1 MILYLLKS
9 TLCTVAFF
17 ALYKLLFEKEQMHR
31 FKRYY
36 LLLSVAA
43 SFIIPLVTLNTT
55 GAHTQIL
62 PATFDTGF
70 TIISAL
76 PVADNAATI
85 DNTTVSTV
93 SWTSIVTVLYS
104 AISILLLVRFLLSL
118 RGILAVI
125 KKAGSIVYQNK
136 STIVLLEQQVAPH
149 TLFNYI
155 FINRDDYN
163 NGNTE
168 KEILLHEL
176 VHVRQKHTWDV
187 MVIQLLQIFFW
198 FNPVLRYYRK
208 AIQLNHEFLA
218 DEGVVKQCSNVAAYQ
233 YLLIDKASRQKS
245 FSLTSQFNYSLT
257 KKRLLMMTR
266 ITSKRNALLR
276 QLALIPTAAVCIL
289 LFSKNVE
296 AQTNKA
302 DQAQSAKGQTEKKKG
317 EQPPT
322 VFNPS
327 KAAVFMEKDV
337 PFTTEGVSQQQLDEY
352 TALVNKNKNIYDNHQ
367 TYNGFSD
374 EEKKKLESIYVKM
387 SREQQ
392 AAQSVRF
399 ISNPLP
405 LEKTTPSA
413 KQYES
418 YKDAS
423 VYGVWI
429 DRKKVPVSEL
439 DKYSNTDFS
448 QVTISKLY
456 GNAAKGRSY
465 THQLDLMTN
474 DFYSAYYKKAMERH
488 KELQLI
494 SIRKYKPQN

>member
-36 LLLSVAA
+36 LLLSLAA

-76 PVADNAATI
+76 PVSDNTATI

-93 SWTSIVTVLYS
+93 SWTSIATVLYA

-118 RGILAVI
+118 RGILAAI
-125 KKAGSIVYQNK
+125 KKAGSTVSQNK

-187 MVIQLLQIFFW
+187 MAIQLLQIFFW

-218 DEGVVKQCSNVAAYQ
+218 DEGVIKQCSSVAAYQ

-289 LFSKNVE
+289 LFSKSVE

-302 DQAQSAKGQTEKKKG
+302 DQVQSAKGQTEKKKG
-317 EQPPT
+317 EQPP
-322 VFNPS
+322 VVLS
-327 KAAVFMEKDV
+327 KPRDAYFEKGI
-337 PFTTEGVSQQQLDEY
+337 PFTNEGVAQQQLDEY
-352 TALVNKNKNIYDNHQ
+352 TAIVSKNRSLQDGHRPYTD
-367 TYNGFSD
+367 FSTED
-374 EEKKKLESIYVKM
+374 KQKLESIYVKM

-392 AAQSVRF
+392 AAQTVRF
-399 ISNPLP
+399 LPNPP
-405 LEKTTPSA
+405 PSPKVVPSTA
-413 KQYES
+413 QFES
-418 YKDAS
+418 FKDDK

-429 DRKKVPVSEL
+429 NGKKSTT
-439 DKYSNTDFS
+439 DKLNDYKNTDFS
-448 QVTISKLY
+448 LVSISKLY
-456 GNAAKGRSY
+456 GAAKKGRSY

-474 DFYSAYYKKAMERH
+474 EYYDDYYKKSMANRQSLMLVVA
-488 KELQLI
+488 K
-494 SIRKYKPQN
+494 K